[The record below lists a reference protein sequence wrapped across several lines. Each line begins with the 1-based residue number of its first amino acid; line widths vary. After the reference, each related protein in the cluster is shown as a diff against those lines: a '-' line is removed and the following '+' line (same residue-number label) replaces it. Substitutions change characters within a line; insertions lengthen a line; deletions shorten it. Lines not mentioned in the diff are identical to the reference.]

1 MNPGGSVKDRIG
13 GRMVEEAEREGWLRE
28 GDTLVEATCGNAGI
42 GVALTAT
49 VRGYR
54 CIITLPDD
62 TSKEKVCYRVRLP
75 VYFQN
80 HIQT

>member
-13 GRMVEEAEREGWLRE
+13 SRMVEEAEREGWLRE
-28 GDTLVEATCGNAGI
+28 GDTLVEATSGNTGI
-42 GVALTAT
+42 GVALTAA

-54 CIITLPDD
+54 CIITLPDKM
-62 TSKEKVCYRVRLP
+62 SKEKVCYRVLLP
-75 VYFQN
+75 VYFQS